1 MAWIETVDESEAEG
15 PLAELYDAT
24 RQQHGFVANIL
35 KAHSL
40 KPELMAKWQAF
51 SGAVT
56 FGGSSLGR
64 RREEMVAVLVSS
76 LLMCKYCTISHGAM
90 LCSLDTVDDAELVVA
105 IKRDFRV
112 AGLSAQDEAMLEYAE
127 QITIAPH
134 TVTESDIDL
143 LRERGFEDIEIL
155 EIAALAA
162 YRNYV
167 ARVASALG
175 VVPDAAH
182 FESDPETRRALE
194 RGLV

>member
-1 MAWIETVDESEAEG
+1 MAWIRTIDESEAEG
-15 PLAELYDAT
+15 PLEELYGAA

-51 SGAVT
+51 AGAVT

-76 LLMCKYCTISHGAM
+76 LLMSRYCTISHGAM
-90 LCSLDTVDDAELVVA
+90 LCATDPVDDTELVMM

-134 TVTESDIDL
+134 TATESDIDT
-143 LRERGFEDIEIL
+143 LRDHGFEDVEIL

-162 YRNYV
+162 YRNYI

-175 VVPDAAH
+175 VVPDDVH
-182 FESDPETRRALE
+182 FQSDPETRRAL
-194 RGLV
+194 GKGTV